1 MARTRSFAI
10 HLKASADSRS
20 WRLGLVIPKRWEAR
34 AVARVAI
41 KRVWREAFRCERGTL
56 EKLGKH
62 HDLVVRLCAKPP
74 HGSLIQLKRW
84 CRAEKVT
91 LFAQVLHRLD
101 HSIQDPP
108 CAPFSFS

>member
-10 HLKASADSRS
+10 HLRASSES
-20 WRLGLVIPKRWEAR
+20 ENWRLGLVIPKRWEAR

-41 KRVWREAFRCERGTL
+41 KRAWREGFRCKRGTF
-56 EKLGKH
+56 ERLGTR

-74 HGSLIQLKRW
+74 QGSLVQLKKW
-84 CRAEKVT
+84 CRAERET

-101 HSIQDPP
+101 NSKPALP
-108 CAPFSFS
+108 CAPSSFS